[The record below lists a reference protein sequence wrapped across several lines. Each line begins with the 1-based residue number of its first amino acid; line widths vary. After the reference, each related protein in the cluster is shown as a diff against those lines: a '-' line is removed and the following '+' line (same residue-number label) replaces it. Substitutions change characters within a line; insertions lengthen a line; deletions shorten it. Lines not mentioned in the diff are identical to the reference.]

1 MPALV
6 WDSLQLPTSLC
17 EAILSVWIDMMGVLL
32 VRRAFKTVVFVI
44 DQVDAFVRACKQT
57 LLYNVLDALT
67 SSQVQVRSAGCCQS
81 LVESFLPCAQP
92 VRAVDRNVVIDLQ

>member
-1 MPALV
+1 
-6 WDSLQLPTSLC
+6 
-17 EAILSVWIDMMGVLL
+17 MMGVLL

-81 LVESFLPCAQP
+81 LVESLLPCAQP